1 MFRPKVHTNGTN
13 KVIRNYFTT
22 AVRNLLKHKG
32 YSVIN
37 VIGLAIGLTGCVLM
51 LMYVQYEFSYDG
63 FHTKKDRIYRLENH
77 SEMSGIARKVAI
89 SPAPWGPAL
98 LNDYPGIES
107 MARLKLAMGRH
118 TIRYG
123 DRTFYGE
130 AVVYADST
138 LFEIFTYP
146 LVSGNPRTALAAPF
160 TAVVSESFARE
171 HFGETDPIG
180 LSMNIS
186 GFYSVTVTGVMSDVP
201 LNSHVRFEYLTSYAT
216 WTSLG
221 WGGPETFQRKG
232 LNSEVRTFLLL
243 REGYPVRDLEAQMPL
258 FIEKHLGEQL
268 RTSGIK
274 VNPVLRP
281 IEDIHLYCRD
291 VQWSSGLVK
300 SEGGDI
306 RFIYIAVSVAVFI
319 LVIACINFINLTTAR
334 ATRRAREVSLR
345 KILGGRRIH
354 VVLQFIGETVLL
366 TVFALGLAVVLLRVL
381 VPTFNE
387 LFGTGITMELSLEL
401 ALMLTGMAVIVGI
414 LAGVY
419 PAFVLSSFR
428 PTDLLRGPIKTGT
441 ASMISHRILVVFQF
455 LIAIMM
461 ISGIGVISDQIDFM
475 LKKDPGFD
483 AEGVIVVALPRGEGA
498 MQKYDVFKANALR
511 YPDILAVSQFAHL
524 PESLPTGG
532 VRPPDVPRDQ
542 MIQFQMIHGGYDLH
556 KAMGLEMV
564 QGRYFSRDRSTDVS
578 ACVIN
583 ETAVRALGW
592 DDPIGKP
599 LISPYSQEL
608 TVIGVIRDF
617 HTRSF
622 HHATEPIWIG
632 PPDRRGQAA
641 HIVMKLQVQNVAGA
655 LRDLEDQWQEIY
667 PDQPEME
674 HLFLGD
680 LVQNQYKGDRL
691 LGTIFAAGTVVSI
704 LIACLGLLGL
714 SAFMVQSRIKEVGVR
729 KVLGTTVGQ
738 IVVLLYRELTLYVL
752 IACVVGIPLA
762 NYMADLWLRDF
773 AYRIEPNV
781 WTFIFTV
788 VVVTLITWFTV
799 GYQTVRA
806 ARTNPVEVL
815 KG

>member
-1 MFRPKVHTNGTN
+1 M
-13 KVIRNYFTT
+13 
-22 AVRNLLKHKG
+22 
-32 YSVIN
+32 
-37 VIGLAIGLTGCVLM
+37 
-51 LMYVQYEFSYDG
+51 
-63 FHTKKDRIYRLENH
+63 
-77 SEMSGIARKVAI
+77 
-89 SPAPWGPAL
+89 
-98 LNDYPGIES
+98 
-107 MARLKLAMGRH
+107 
-118 TIRYG
+118 
-123 DRTFYGE
+123 
-130 AVVYADST
+130 
-138 LFEIFTYP
+138 
-146 LVSGNPRTALAAPF
+146 
-160 TAVVSESFARE
+160 
-171 HFGETDPIG
+171 
-180 LSMNIS
+180 
-186 GFYSVTVTGVMSDVP
+186 
-201 LNSHVRFEYLTSYAT
+201 RFDYLTSYAT

-221 WGGPETFQRKG
+221 WGGPETYQRKG

-243 REGYPVRDLEAQMPL
+243 RKGYPVRDLEAQMPL
-258 FIEKHLGEQL
+258 FIEKHLGDRL

-306 RFIYIAVSVAVFI
+306 RFIYIAVSVAAFI

-334 ATRRAREVSLR
+334 AARRAREVSMR
-345 KILGGRRIH
+345 KILGGSRMH

-366 TVFALGLAVVLLRVL
+366 TLFALALAVVLLHVF
-381 VPTFNE
+381 VPPFNE
-387 LFGTGITMELSLEL
+387 LFGSGITMDLSLDL
-401 ALMLTGMAVIVGI
+401 ALMLTGLILLTGM

-428 PTDLLRGPIKTGT
+428 PTDLLRGPMKTGT
-441 ASMISHRILVVFQF
+441 GTARMISRRALVIFQF
-455 LIAIMM
+455 FIAIIM

-498 MQKYDVFKANALR
+498 MQKYDVFKANAMR

-556 KAMGLEMV
+556 KAMGFEV
-564 QGRYFSRDRSTDVS
+564 VRGRYFSRDRSTDAY

-592 DDPIGKP
+592 DDPIDKP

-622 HHATEPIWIG
+622 HYATEPIWIG
-632 PPDRRGQAA
+632 PPDQRGQAA

-655 LRDLEDQWQEIY
+655 LRDLKDQWREIY

-680 LVQNQYKGDRL
+680 LVEDQYRGDRL
-691 LGTIFAAGTVVSI
+691 LGTIFTAGTLVSI

-729 KVLGTTVGQ
+729 KVLGATIGQ
-738 IVVLLYRELTLYVL
+738 VVVLLYREFTLYVL

-762 NYMADLWLRDF
+762 YYMADLWLRDF

-788 VVVTLITWFTV
+788 VAVTLITWFTV

-815 KG
+815 RG

>member
-1 MFRPKVHTNGTN
+1 M
-13 KVIRNYFTT
+13 IRNYITT
-22 AVRNLLKHKG
+22 AIRNLLKYKG

-37 VIGLAIGLTGCVLM
+37 MIGLATGLAGCVLM
-51 LMYVQYEFSYDG
+51 FLYVQYEFSYDG
-63 FHTKKDRIYRLENH
+63 YHEKKDRIYRLENH

-98 LNDYPGIES
+98 LTDYPGIES
-107 MARLKLAMGRH
+107 MARLKLALGRH
-118 TIRYG
+118 TIQYG
-123 DRTFYGE
+123 DKAFYGE
-130 AVVYADST
+130 AIVYADST
-138 LFEIFTYP
+138 LFDIFTFP
-146 LVSGNPRTALAAPF
+146 LVRGNPRTALAAPY
-160 TAVVSESFARE
+160 TAVVSESFAKD

-180 LSMNIS
+180 LSMNIT
-186 GFYSVTVTGVMSDVP
+186 GFYSVTITGVMRDVP
-201 LNSHVRFEYLTSYAT
+201 LNSHARFDYLTSYAT
-216 WTSLG
+216 WSSLG

-232 LNSEVRTFLLL
+232 LSSEVRTFLLL
-243 REGYPVRDLEAQMPL
+243 RDGYPVRNLEAQMPL
-258 FIEKHLGEQL
+258 FIEKYLGDRL
-268 RTSGIK
+268 RSSGIK

-306 RFIYIAVSVAVFI
+306 RFIYIAVSLAAFI

-334 ATRRAREVSLR
+334 AARRAREVSMR

-366 TVFALGLAVVLLRVL
+366 SLFALALAVALLHVF
-381 VPTFNE
+381 VPIFNE
-387 LFGTGITMELSLEL
+387 LFGTGITMDLSLEL
-401 ALMLTGMAVIVGI
+401 ALMLTGMVLITGM

-428 PTDLLRGPIKTGT
+428 PTDLLRGPMKTGT
-441 ASMISHRILVVFQF
+441 ARMISRRILVVFQF
-455 LIAIMM
+455 SIAIIM
-461 ISGIGVISDQIDFM
+461 IYGIGVISDQIEFM
-475 LKKDPGFD
+475 LNKDPGFD
-483 AEGVIVVALPRGEGA
+483 AEGVVVVALPRGEGA
-498 MQKYDVFKANALR
+498 MQKYEVFKANALE

-532 VRPPDVPRDQ
+532 VRPPDVPSDQ
-542 MIQFQMIHGGYDLH
+542 LTQFQMIHGGYDLH
-556 KAMGLEMV
+556 KAMGFELV
-564 QGRYFSRDRSTDVS
+564 QGRYFSRDRLTDS
-578 ACVIN
+578 NTCVIN

-592 DDPIGKP
+592 NDSVGKS

-622 HHATEPIWIG
+622 HHATDPIWIG
-632 PPDRRGQAA
+632 PPDQRGQAA
-641 HIVMKLQVQNVAGA
+641 HIVIKLQVQNVAGA
-655 LRDLEDQWQEIY
+655 LGVLKDHWRKIY

-674 HLFLGD
+674 YLFMND
-680 LVQNQYKGDRL
+680 LVEDQYRGDRL
-691 LGTIFAAGTVVSI
+691 LGTIFTAGTLVSI

-729 KVLGTTVGQ
+729 KVLGASVGQ
-738 IVVLLYRELTLYVL
+738 VVILLYREFTLYVL
-752 IACVVGIPLA
+752 VACFVGIPLA
-762 NYMADLWLRDF
+762 YYMAGLWLRDF
-773 AYRIEPNV
+773 AYRVEPNP
-781 WTFIFTV
+781 WTFFFTV
-788 VVVTLITWFTV
+788 VAVTLITWVTV

>member
-1 MFRPKVHTNGTN
+1 M
-13 KVIRNYFTT
+13 IRSYITA
-22 AVRNLLKHKG
+22 AVRNLLKYKG
-32 YSVIN
+32 YSLIN
-37 VIGLAIGLTGCVLM
+37 VTGLAIGLAGCVIM
-51 LMYVQYEFSYDG
+51 LLYVQYEFSYDG
-63 FHTKKDRIYRLENH
+63 FHEKKDRIYRLENH

-98 LNDYPGIES
+98 LTDYPGIES

-118 TIRYG
+118 TIQYG
-123 DRTFYGE
+123 DKAFYGE

-138 LFEIFTYP
+138 LFDIFTYP
-146 LVSGNPRTALAAPF
+146 LVRGNPRTALADPY

-186 GFYSVTVTGVMSDVP
+186 GFYSVTITGVMSDVP
-201 LNSHVRFEYLTSYAT
+201 LNSHVRFDYLTSYAT

-243 REGYPVRDLEAQMPL
+243 REGYPVQDLEAQMPL
-258 FIEKHLGEQL
+258 FIEKYLGDRL
-268 RTSGIK
+268 RSSGIK
-274 VNPVLRP
+274 VSPVLRP

-306 RFIYIAVSVAVFI
+306 RFIYIAVSLAAFI

-334 ATRRAREVSLR
+334 AARRAREVSLR
-345 KILGGRRIH
+345 KILGSHRIH
-354 VVLQFIGETVLL
+354 VALQFIGETVLL
-366 TVFALGLAVVLLRVL
+366 SLFALALAVALLQLL

-387 LFGTGITMELSLEL
+387 LFGTGITMDLSLEL
-401 ALMLTGMAVIVGI
+401 ALMLAGMVLLTGI

-428 PTDLLRGPIKTGT
+428 PTDLLRGPMKTGT
-441 ASMISHRILVVFQF
+441 ARLISRRILVVFQF
-455 LIAIMM
+455 SIAIIMV
-461 ISGIGVISDQIDFM
+461 SGIDVISDQVDFM
-475 LKKDPGFD
+475 LSKDPGFD
-483 AEGVIVVALPRGEGA
+483 AEGVVVVALPRGEGA

-556 KAMGLEMV
+556 KAMGFDV
-564 QGRYFSRDRSTDVS
+564 VRGRYFSRDRSTDTN

-592 DDPIGKP
+592 DDPIGKR

-632 PPDRRGQAA
+632 PPDQRGQAA
-641 HIVMKLQVQNVAGA
+641 HIVMKLQVQNTAGA
-655 LRDLEDQWQEIY
+655 LRDLENQWQEIY

-680 LVQNQYKGDRL
+680 LVEDQYKGDRL
-691 LGTIFAAGTVVSI
+691 LGTIFAAGTLVSI

-714 SAFMVQSRIKEVGVR
+714 SVFMVQSRIKEVGVR
-729 KVLGTTVGQ
+729 KVLGATVGQ
-738 IVVLLYRELTLYVL
+738 VVVLLYREFTLYVL

-762 NYMADLWLRDF
+762 YYMAGLWLRDF
-773 AYRIEPNV
+773 AYRIEPNA

-788 VVVTLITWFTV
+788 VAVTLITWFTV
-799 GYQTVRA
+799 GYQTMRA

-815 KG
+815 RG

>member
-1 MFRPKVHTNGTN
+1 M
-13 KVIRNYFTT
+13 IRNYITT
-22 AVRNLLKHKG
+22 AIRNLLKYKG

-37 VIGLAIGLTGCVLM
+37 MIGLATGLAGCVLM
-51 LMYVQYEFSYDG
+51 FLYVQYEFSYDG
-63 FHTKKDRIYRLENH
+63 YHEKKDRIYRLENH

-98 LNDYPGIES
+98 LTDYPGIES
-107 MARLKLAMGRH
+107 MARLKLALGRH
-118 TIRYG
+118 TIQYG
-123 DRTFYGE
+123 DKAFYGE
-130 AVVYADST
+130 AIVYADST
-138 LFEIFTYP
+138 LFDIFTFP
-146 LVSGNPRTALAAPF
+146 LVRGNPRTALAAPY
-160 TAVVSESFARE
+160 TAVVSESFARD
-171 HFGETDPIG
+171 HFGETNPIG
-180 LSMNIS
+180 LSMNIT
-186 GFYSVTVTGVMSDVP
+186 GFYSVTITGVMRDVP
-201 LNSHVRFEYLTSYAT
+201 LNSHARFDYLTSYAT
-216 WTSLG
+216 WSSLG

-232 LNSEVRTFLLL
+232 LSSEVRTFLLL
-243 REGYPVRDLEAQMPL
+243 RDGYPVRNLEAQMPL
-258 FIEKHLGEQL
+258 FIEKYLGDRL
-268 RTSGIK
+268 RSSGIK

-306 RFIYIAVSVAVFI
+306 RFIYIAVSLAAFI

-334 ATRRAREVSLR
+334 AARRAREVSMR

-366 TVFALGLAVVLLRVL
+366 SLFALALAVALLHVF
-381 VPTFNE
+381 VPIFNE
-387 LFGTGITMELSLEL
+387 LFGTGITMDLSLEL
-401 ALMLTGMAVIVGI
+401 ALMLTGMVLITGM

-428 PTDLLRGPIKTGT
+428 PTDLLRGPMKTGT
-441 ASMISHRILVVFQF
+441 ARMISRRILVVFQF
-455 LIAIMM
+455 SIAIIM
-461 ISGIGVISDQIDFM
+461 IYGIGVISDQIEFM
-475 LKKDPGFD
+475 LNKDPGFD
-483 AEGVIVVALPRGEGA
+483 AEGVVVVALPRGEGA
-498 MQKYDVFKANALR
+498 MQKYEVFKANALE

-532 VRPPDVPRDQ
+532 VRPPDVPSDQ
-542 MIQFQMIHGGYDLH
+542 LTQFQMIHGGYDLH
-556 KAMGLEMV
+556 KAMGFELV
-564 QGRYFSRDRSTDVS
+564 QGRYFSRDRLTDS
-578 ACVIN
+578 NTCVIN

-592 DDPIGKP
+592 NDSVGKS

-622 HHATEPIWIG
+622 HHATDPIWIG
-632 PPDRRGQAA
+632 PPDQRGQAA
-641 HIVMKLQVQNVAGA
+641 HIVIKLQVQNVAGA
-655 LRDLEDQWQEIY
+655 LGVLKDHWRKIY

-674 HLFLGD
+674 YLFMND
-680 LVQNQYKGDRL
+680 LVEDQYRGDRL
-691 LGTIFAAGTVVSI
+691 LGTIFTAGTLVSI

-729 KVLGTTVGQ
+729 KVLGASVGQ
-738 IVVLLYRELTLYVL
+738 VVILLYREFTLYVL
-752 IACVVGIPLA
+752 VACFVGIPLA
-762 NYMADLWLRDF
+762 YYMAGLWLRDF
-773 AYRIEPNV
+773 AYRVEPNP
-781 WTFIFTV
+781 WTFFFTV
-788 VVVTLITWFTV
+788 VAVTLITWVTV